1 MIEIQTIFI
10 WVVVGTWIC
19 YKRNWYKDAGEFI
32 SDDTPNFVCCVTI
45 IFAPI
50 ALVIALFDVF
60 IKNSWKK

>member
-19 YKRNWYKDAGEFI
+19 FKRNWYKDAGEFG
-32 SDDTPNFVCCVTI
+32 SDDTPNFLCGVTI

-50 ALVIALFDVF
+50 CLLIAIFDVF